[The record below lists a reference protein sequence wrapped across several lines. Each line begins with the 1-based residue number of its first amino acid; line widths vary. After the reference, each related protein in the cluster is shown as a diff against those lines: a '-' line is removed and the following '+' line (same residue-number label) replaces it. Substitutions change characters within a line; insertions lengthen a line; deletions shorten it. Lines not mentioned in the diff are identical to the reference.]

1 MSDFEISEHG
11 HVKNAKRFGLFKCM
25 IWNICFLIVIET
37 ISEKKPEYGW
47 QDEKKDSICCE
58 WYLVF
63 LQGTNWMLIKS
74 VAKNLFGKYSV
85 QRKIK

>member
-37 ISEKKPEYGW
+37 ISEKNPEYGW
-47 QDEKKDSICCE
+47 QDEK
-58 WYLVF
+58 
-63 LQGTNWMLIKS
+63 
-74 VAKNLFGKYSV
+74 
-85 QRKIK
+85 